1 MIVDIDYKRAGMTL
15 HNAARTEDESA
26 AKSGTTLEVRL
37 SLLITA
43 LLAIVTLAG
52 GVYVVRKAR
61 DDIRVETHSTLVLT
75 DHFLDAEIDVL
86 HERWALH
93 GFEAPLFK
101 LRELGEIRHLSV
113 KFYDTGGRLIE
124 SNDEPG
130 SRTSVAPRWFD
141 RLIRCVSPPLR
152 SETRIVRFND
162 VPVGRLVI
170 AADPSFETDEMWS
183 TSRGLLALLLAFF
196 LLVNTLVWWAASRA
210 MRPVERILM
219 ALGDLR
225 RGNLTTRLPSFDL
238 PELSRISLGF
248 NHMAATLEQSV
259 TENQRL
265 TRRLLETQET
275 ERTNLARELHDE
287 IGQCVSAIHA
297 DAAAIRNRGGE
308 SVRESAEAIVEVTS
322 HIKQIV
328 RSMLQRLRPP
338 VLEGLG
344 LGPALRELV
353 GAFQHR
359 NPQVMCSLKTGGDLL
374 AVDGEVGVAVY
385 RVIQE
390 CLTNIGVHANARHA
404 TVDVQTDE
412 AGHAGVVAT
421 APKNLR
427 CTVADDG
434 IGFFLSSI
442 NRGFGLTGIRER
454 VKVLGGTCEIGA
466 EPGRG
471 TRIVVVVPVS
481 AAPAPLPSASPPVSI

>member
-1 MIVDIDYKRAGMTL
+1 MRFSPHARNL
-15 HNAARTEDESA
+15 PAAE
-26 AKSGTTLEVRL
+26 SGTTLEVRL

-52 GVYVVRKAR
+52 VAYVVRKAR
-61 DDIRVETHSTLVLT
+61 DDIRDETRSTLLLT

-93 GFEAPLFK
+93 GFDAPSFK
-101 LRELGEIRHLSV
+101 LDELGVIRHLSV
-113 KFYDTGGRLIE
+113 KFYDTHGRLMQ
-124 SNDEPG
+124 SNEEPG
-130 SRTSVAPRWFD
+130 SRQPVAPRWFV
-141 RLIRCVSPPLR
+141 RVIRWVSPPLL
-152 SETRIVRFND
+152 SETRIVKFID

-183 TSRGLLALLLAFF
+183 TSRGLLGLLLAFF
-196 LLVNTLVWWAASRA
+196 LLVNALVWWAASRA
-210 MRPVERILM
+210 MRPVERILS
-219 ALGDLR
+219 ALADLQ
-225 RGNLTTRLPSFDL
+225 RGNLTTRLPQFDL
-238 PELSRISLGF
+238 PELSRISVGF
-248 NHMAATLEQSV
+248 NHMAATLEDSV

-275 ERTNLARELHDE
+275 ERTSLARELHDE

-308 SVRESAEAIVEVTS
+308 SVRESAEAIVEVTT

-344 LGPALRELV
+344 LAPALRELV

-359 NPQVMCSLKTGGDLL
+359 NPQVVCSLKAGGDLL
-374 AVDGEVGVAVY
+374 DLDTEVGVAVY

-390 CLTNIGVHANARHA
+390 CLTNIGVHANALHA
-404 TVDVQTDE
+404 VVDVQVD
-412 AGHAGVVAT
+412 AA
-421 APKNLR
+421 APTVMDTPKPRYLR

-434 IGFFLSSI
+434 IGFFLSSV

-454 VKVLGGTCEIGA
+454 VKALGGTCEIGT

-471 TRIVVVVPVS
+471 TRIIVVVPLS
-481 AAPAPLPSASPPVSI
+481 ATLT